1 MIETMILDNECSA
14 SNIDLATTG
23 QVRTLKRTLSD
34 PGEDVSRKRCR
45 CENCIAEF
53 FQQRAER
60 KAEVVLRKAERM
72 AVRVERMAAKLER
85 EAAKAERKAEKAD
98 KKEAKTK
105 KEAKPKKE
113 RKRKSTKNEG
123 MDLGIAIEKKEG
135 GQTHELSKQ
144 FLQLAPEAYA
154 LNVREMILSKGFSK
168 IVIDGNNMMFI
179 TDGLRKN
186 TLHGKRKQSEKLLS
200 LAALAFSQLVGVTTE
215 VIFDATHLP
224 KKRDETIL
232 DETPVPTVEKSS
244 VPTFT
249 TEIAKL
255 AKNFPVVD
263 VPIKF
268 TDGTFVIVSS
278 ARPEFATTDDK
289 LVTWARANKQEES
302 PSGVRNSDIVVVSSD
317 RALAGELY
325 SLGVTLIKPGNW
337 IGLFASLLGFEEL
350 SSQKGALFKWFDS
363 YCISLSSD

>member
-1 MIETMILDNECSA
+1 MEVILNNQFE
-14 SNIDLATTG
+14 SNNDLVTTG
-23 QVRTLKRTLSD
+23 GNVKTLKRTLSA
-34 PGEDVSRKRCR
+34 PGEDVCRKRCR
-45 CENCIAEF
+45 CENCREEF

-60 KAEVVLRKAERM
+60 KAEIAVRKVERL
-72 AVRVERMAAKLER
+72 AVRVERLAAKIER
-85 EAAKAERKAEKAD
+85 EAAKAERKAGKAD
-98 KKEAKTK
+98 KKEKKEKGEKTK
-105 KEAKPKKE
+105 RGKAT
-113 RKRKSTKNEG
+113 RMEG
-123 MDLGIAIEKKEG
+123 MDLDIALEKKEG

-154 LNVREMILSKGFSK
+154 QNVREMILSKGFSK

-224 KKRDETIL
+224 KKRDDSIL
-232 DETPVPTVEKSS
+232 DGAPVPSVEKSS
-244 VPTFT
+244 VPAFT
-249 TEIAKL
+249 TEIAKI
-255 AKNFPVVD
+255 AKEFPVIG
-263 VPIKF
+263 VPITF
-268 TDGTFVIVSS
+268 TDGTFVLVSS

-289 LVTWARANKQEES
+289 LISWARANKQELTL
-302 PSGVRNSDIVVVSSD
+302 SGPRNSDVVVVSSD

-337 IGLFASLLGFEEL
+337 IGLFASLLGFEEQ

>member
-1 MIETMILDNECSA
+1 MELMNIDVDCA

-23 QVRTLKRTLSD
+23 EVRTLKRTLSA
-34 PGEDVSRKRCR
+34 PGEDFCRKRCR
-45 CENCIAEF
+45 CENCREEF
-53 FQQRAER
+53 LQQRAER
-60 KAEVVLRKAERM
+60 KAEIALRKAERL
-72 AVRVERMAAKLER
+72 AVRVERMAAKIER
-85 EAAKAERKAEKAD
+85 EAAKAERKAGKAD
-98 KKEAKTK
+98 KKGAKTK
-105 KEAKPKKE
+105 KEPKCKGNT
-113 RKRKSTKNEG
+113 SEG
-123 MDLGIAIEKKEG
+123 RMDLDIALEKKEG

-154 LNVREMILSKGFSK
+154 TNVREMIISKGFSK

-186 TLHGKRKQSEKLLS
+186 TLHGKRKHSEKLLS

-215 VIFDATHLP
+215 VIFDATYLP
-224 KKRDETIL
+224 KRRDDSII
-232 DETPVPTVEKSS
+232 DQTPVPTVEKSS

-249 TEIAKL
+249 TEIAKI
-255 AKNFPVVD
+255 AKDFPVVG
-263 VPIKF
+263 VPISF

-289 LVTWARANKQEES
+289 LISWARANKQELS
-302 PSGVRNSDIVVVSSD
+302 PSGLRNSDIVVVSSD

-325 SLGVTLIKPGNW
+325 SLGVTLIKPSNW
-337 IGLFASLLGFEEL
+337 IGLFASLLGFEEQ

-363 YCISLSSD
+363 YCVSLSSD

>member
-1 MIETMILDNECSA
+1 MILDNEFA
-14 SNIDLATTG
+14 SNNDLVTTG
-23 QVRTLKRTLSD
+23 HVKTLKRTLSA
-34 PGEDVSRKRCR
+34 PGEDVCRKRCR
-45 CENCIAEF
+45 CENCREEF

-60 KAEVVLRKAERM
+60 KAEIAVRKAERL
-72 AVRVERMAAKLER
+72 AVRVERLAAKIER
-85 EAAKAERKAEKAD
+85 EAAKAERKAGKAN
-98 KKEAKTK
+98 KKEKKEKGEKTK
-105 KEAKPKKE
+105 RGKAT
-113 RKRKSTKNEG
+113 RTEG
-123 MDLGIAIEKKEG
+123 MDFALEKKEG

-154 LNVREMILSKGFSK
+154 PNVREMILSKGFSK

-224 KKRDETIL
+224 KKRDDSIL
-232 DETPVPTVEKSS
+232 DGDTVPSVEKSS
-244 VPTFT
+244 VPAFT
-249 TEIAKL
+249 TEIAKI
-255 AKNFPVVD
+255 AKDFPVVG
-263 VPIKF
+263 VPITF
-268 TDGTFVIVSS
+268 TDGTFVLVSS

-289 LVTWARANKQEES
+289 LISWARANKQELS
-302 PSGVRNSDIVVVSSD
+302 LSGPRNSDIVVVSSD

-337 IGLFASLLGFEEL
+337 IGLFASLLGFEEQ
-350 SSQKGALFKWFDS
+350 SGQKGALFKWFDS

>member
-1 MIETMILDNECSA
+1 MEVMILDNA
-14 SNIDLATTG
+14 SNNDLVTTG
-23 QVRTLKRTLSD
+23 HVKTLKRTLSA
-34 PGEDVSRKRCR
+34 PGEDVCRKRCR
-45 CENCIAEF
+45 CENCREEF
-53 FQQRAER
+53 FHQRAER
-60 KAEVVLRKAERM
+60 KAEIAVRKAERL
-72 AVRVERMAAKLER
+72 AVRVEKLAAKIER
-85 EAAKAERKAEKAD
+85 EAAKAERKAGKAGKAD
-98 KKEAKTK
+98 KKEKKEKGEKTK
-105 KEAKPKKE
+105 RGKAI
-113 RKRKSTKNEG
+113 RTEG
-123 MDLGIAIEKKEG
+123 MDLDIALEKKEG

-154 LNVREMILSKGFSK
+154 PNVREMILSKGFSK

-224 KKRDETIL
+224 KKRDSIL
-232 DETPVPTVEKSS
+232 EGAPVPSVEKSS
-244 VPTFT
+244 VPAFT
-249 TEIAKL
+249 TEIVKIAKD
-255 AKNFPVVD
+255 FPVVG
-263 VPIKF
+263 VPITF
-268 TDGTFVIVSS
+268 TDGTLVLVSS

-289 LVTWARANKQEES
+289 LISWARANKQELS
-302 PSGVRNSDIVVVSSD
+302 PSGPRNSDIVVVSSD

-337 IGLFASLLGFEEL
+337 IGLFASLLGFEEQ
-350 SSQKGALFKWFDS
+350 SNQKGALFKWFDS

>member
-1 MIETMILDNECSA
+1 MEVMILDNA
-14 SNIDLATTG
+14 SNNDLVTTG
-23 QVRTLKRTLSD
+23 HVKTLKRTLSA
-34 PGEDVSRKRCR
+34 PGEDVCRKRCR
-45 CENCIAEF
+45 CENCREEF

-60 KAEVVLRKAERM
+60 KAEIAVRKVERL
-72 AVRVERMAAKLER
+72 AVRVERLAAKIER
-85 EAAKAERKAEKAD
+85 EAAKAERKAGKAGKAD
-98 KKEAKTK
+98 KKEKKEKGEKTK
-105 KEAKPKKE
+105 RGKAT
-113 RKRKSTKNEG
+113 RTEG
-123 MDLGIAIEKKEG
+123 MDLDIALEKKER

-154 LNVREMILSKGFSK
+154 PNVRDMILSKGFSK

-224 KKRDETIL
+224 KKRDDSIL
-232 DETPVPTVEKSS
+232 DGAPVPSVEKSS
-244 VPTFT
+244 VPAFT
-249 TEIAKL
+249 TEIAKI
-255 AKNFPVVD
+255 AKDFPVVG
-263 VPIKF
+263 VPITF
-268 TDGTFVIVSS
+268 TDGTFILVSS

-289 LVTWARANKQEES
+289 LISWARANKQELS
-302 PSGVRNSDIVVVSSD
+302 PSGPRNSDIVVVSSD

-337 IGLFASLLGFEEL
+337 IGLFASLLGFEEQ
-350 SSQKGALFKWFDS
+350 SNQKGALFKWFDS

>member
-1 MIETMILDNECSA
+1 MELMLIDNSA
-14 SNIDLATTG
+14 SNIDLATIG
-23 QVRTLKRTLSD
+23 EVRTLKRTLSA
-34 PGEDVSRKRCR
+34 PGEDVCRKRCR
-45 CENCIAEF
+45 CEYCREEF
-53 FQQRAER
+53 LQQRAER
-60 KAEVVLRKAERM
+60 KAENALRKAERL
-72 AVRVERMAAKLER
+72 AVRVERLAAKIER
-85 EAAKAERKAEKAD
+85 EAAKAERKAGKAD
-98 KKEAKTK
+98 K

-113 RKRKSTKNEG
+113 PKRKGNKSEG
-123 MDLGIAIEKKEG
+123 RMDLDMLSALEKKEG

-154 LNVREMILSKGFSK
+154 PNVREMILSKGFSK

-224 KKRDETIL
+224 KRRNDSIIDVTS
-232 DETPVPTVEKSS
+232 VPTLEKSS

-249 TEIAKL
+249 TEIAKI
-255 AKNFPVVD
+255 AKDFPVVG
-263 VPIKF
+263 VPISF

-289 LVTWARANKQEES
+289 LISWARANKQELS
-302 PSGVRNSDIVVVSSD
+302 PSGLRNSDIVVVSSD

-325 SLGVTLIKPGNW
+325 SLRVTLIKPGNW
-337 IGLFASLLGFEEL
+337 IGLFASLLGFEEQ

>member
-1 MIETMILDNECSA
+1 MDVMILDNEFA
-14 SNIDLATTG
+14 SNYDLAITG
-23 QVRTLKRTLSD
+23 QVKTLKRTLSA
-34 PGEDVSRKRCR
+34 PSYDVCRKKCR
-45 CENCIAEF
+45 CENCRAEF
-53 FQQRAER
+53 QQQRAER
-60 KAEVVLRKAERM
+60 KAEIALRKVERM
-72 AVRVERMAAKLER
+72 AVRVERLAAKVER
-85 EAAKAERKAEKAD
+85 EAARAEKKAGKAG

-105 KEAKPKKE
+105 V
-113 RKRKSTKNEG
+113 KRTKSTKTE
-123 MDLGIAIEKKEG
+123 GIAIAVDKLEG

-154 LNVREMILSKGFSK
+154 PNVRELILSKGFSK

-200 LAALAFSQLVGVTTE
+200 IAALAFSQLVGVTTE

-224 KKRDETIL
+224 KKRDAGIP
-232 DETPVPTVEKSS
+232 DETPIPPVEKSS
-244 VPTFT
+244 VPAFT
-249 TEIAKL
+249 TEIAKIT
-255 AKNFPVVD
+255 KDFPVVG
-263 VPIKF
+263 VPITF
-268 TDGTFVIVSS
+268 TDGTSVIVSS

-289 LVTWARANKQEES
+289 LISWARANKQELS
-302 PSGVRNSDIVVVSSD
+302 PSGLRNSDIVVVSSD

-337 IGLFASLLGFEEL
+337 IGLFASLVGFEEQP
-350 SSQKGALFKWFDS
+350 SQKGALFKWFDS